1 MVFIP
6 FYGSEGRE
14 QMETFHRS
22 FKVKQKDQEKVLQDG
37 GLKEDHQDNP
47 SRSLGGFKLDLKDP
61 YYHVPLA
68 REILKIFRF
77 AILIDGKIEVFFK
90 VLPFGLTTAPWA
102 FSTVL
107 KSIKKELRLL
117 GITITFYLDDLL
129 ILARSKQ
136 EALVQTQIVI
146 EVLQRYGFIINWE
159 ILSLKPQS
167 FGLSRC
173 YPGSGK
179 PDFFTPKGKGEQN
192 PGRLCNEQKSPVSH
206 QKGLGK
212 VSGISELRSP
222 VPEIRKALSET
233 YPGLDEEEYFSM
245 E

>member
-1 MVFIP
+1 M
-6 FYGSEGRE
+6 
-14 QMETFHRS
+14 
-22 FKVKQKDQEKVLQDG
+22 
-37 GLKEDHQDNP
+37 
-47 SRSLGGFKLDLKDP
+47 
-61 YYHVPLA
+61 
-68 REILKIFRF
+68 
-77 AILIDGKIEVFFK
+77 
-90 VLPFGLTTAPWA
+90 
-102 FSTVL
+102 L

-117 GITITFYLDDLL
+117 GNNH
-129 ILARSKQ
+129 ILPGRFVDPSSFQAGSISSNTDSDRSTPKIW
-136 EALVQTQIVI
+136 LRHKLGDIVS
-146 EVLQRYGFIINWE
+146 GT
-159 ILSLKPQS
+159 SQS

-212 VSGISELRSP
+212 VSGISELQCP